1 MLVFGG
7 LERRTFKRDSKTM
20 QKTMLRVWYKHS
32 VGVHWGNFV
41 PAHFCGLY
49 TRNVGSLCSF
59 SLNGF
64 LRHKLRT
71 GKGSD
76 THVFCLWP

>member
-1 MLVFGG
+1 
-7 LERRTFKRDSKTM
+7 M

-49 TRNVGSLCSF
+49 TRNVGISL
-59 SLNGF
+59 LVQPNGLPTPQKADGQRFRYPRF
-64 LRHKLRT
+64 LYVAV
-71 GKGSD
+71 G
-76 THVFCLWP
+76 